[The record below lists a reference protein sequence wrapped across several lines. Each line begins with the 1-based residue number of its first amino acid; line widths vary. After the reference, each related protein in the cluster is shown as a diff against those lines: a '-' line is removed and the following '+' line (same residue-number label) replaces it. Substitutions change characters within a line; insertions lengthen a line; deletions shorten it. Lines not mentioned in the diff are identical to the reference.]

1 MENKNKNIWYFG
13 GALVAVVLVVTAF
26 FAGNSMG
33 LQGNL
38 SNLSLGGK
46 GTLPGQDL
54 ANQVTALS
62 KKVDTLSQNLTNVNN
77 VLNSVKNVSDGTLKT
92 VSMVRSRLFGNTN
105 YPNGD
110 WVEGTLD
117 FGWLNATGYNNYYSS
132 VIDRLNALEQK

>member
-1 MENKNKNIWYFG
+1 MENKNKNIWYLG

-38 SNLSLGGK
+38 GNLSLGGK

-54 ANQVTALS
+54 TNQVTALS

-77 VLNSVKNVSDGTLKT
+77 VLNSVKNTSDGTLKT

-105 YPNGD
+105 DPNGY

-117 FGWLNATGYNNYYSS
+117 FGWITSSQYNNYYSS
-132 VIDRLNALEQK
+132 VVNRLTALEQK

>member
-1 MENKNKNIWYFG
+1 MENKNKNIWYLG

-38 SNLSLGGK
+38 GNLSLGGK

-77 VLNSVKNVSDGTLKT
+77 VLNSVKNTSDGTLKT

-105 YPNGD
+105 DPNGY

-117 FGWLNATGYNNYYSS
+117 FGWITSSQYNNYYSS
-132 VIDRLNALEQK
+132 VVNRLTALEQK